1 MTMVQSLPVLE
12 TGWGPTISAE
22 ANLRQQVK
30 HSGRSQNP
38 STERR
43 ASFWNGWTSVSAE
56 ANLRQQV
63 KRSGRSQN
71 RRIQKGLP
79 A

>member
-1 MTMVQSLPVLE
+1 MNMAISLMIAFLK
-12 TGWGPTISAE
+12 IA
-22 ANLRQQVK
+22 A
-30 HSGRSQNP
+30 
-38 STERR
+38 
-43 ASFWNGWTSVSAE
+43 VSAQ

-71 RRIQKGLP
+71 RRLQKGLP

>member
-1 MTMVQSLPVLE
+1 MMAL
-12 TGWGPTISAE
+12 IYK
-22 ANLRQQVK
+22 QQCYTCV
-30 HSGRSQNP
+30 
-38 STERR
+38 
-43 ASFWNGWTSVSAE
+43 AAVSAQ

-71 RRIQKGLP
+71 LSHKEAYGANSFVKVGFNLHQQIKRSQNRRLQKGLP

>member
-1 MTMVQSLPVLE
+1 MMALIYS
-12 TGWGPTISAE
+12 
-22 ANLRQQVK
+22 QQCYTRV
-30 HSGRSQNP
+30 
-38 STERR
+38 
-43 ASFWNGWTSVSAE
+43 AAVSAQ

-71 RRIQKGLP
+71 CQVQKGLP